1 MVVIARDK
9 QLELLNRVRTVHMD
23 ECNADFEEILLELY
37 QELDEPNTFSVMLI
51 EQIAEALFWIKRHTR
66 DKNFAILN
74 AMKKKLKPQIYESF
88 PDLSQELELALSKG
102 LYSEECQNFEAS
114 LREHH
119 GMGIDELRADSL
131 VRSIN
136 SIKTIDDL
144 INRHLQNLRH
154 LQKSLDSVDF
164 KKRIIKKMDLELDR
178 IEADNKSQTTV
189 S

>member
-9 QLELLNRVRTVHMD
+9 HLELLNRVRTVHMD

-37 QELDEPNTFSVMLI
+37 HELDEPNTFSVMLV

-74 AMKKKLKPQIYESF
+74 AMKTKLKPPSYINA
-88 PDLSQELELALSKG
+88 PDLSDGLEQALQKG
-102 LYSEECQNFEAS
+102 VYSEEYQEFEAKI
-114 LREHH
+114 REKR
-119 GMGIDELRADSL
+119 GMGIDELRSIAL
-131 VRSIN
+131 VSSIN
-136 SIKTIDDL
+136 TIKTIDDL

-178 IEADNKSQTTV
+178 LEAVDKSLTTG